1 MNRVT
6 ILTTDGNAE
15 GFENFE
21 HNGTIFEFRTL
32 RAAGLA
38 TLIDGT
44 AQIFVNWVMQDLS
57 GLEMCRRLRADART
71 REAHVTIVLER
82 DDPDDRRRALIAGA
96 DDYMVGP
103 VGRQAILDR
112 LLAVHPF
119 AVRRAAN
126 QVIESGDLRIDLAAE
141 QARWRAARILLRPNE
156 FRLLRYLAENPDRV
170 HSRRELICAIGKSG
184 DPEYLRTVD
193 VWIKRL
199 RFALREVGAG
209 HLLRTVHNKGYV
221 FDAS

>member
-1 MNRVT
+1 MDRVT

-21 HNGTIFEFRTL
+21 HNGTTFEFRTL
-32 RAAGLA
+32 GAAGPSI
-38 TLIDGT
+38 LIDGA
-44 AQIFVNWVMQDLS
+44 AQIFVNWVMEDLS

-71 REAHVTIVLER
+71 REAHVTMVLER
-82 DDPDDRRRALIAGA
+82 DDPDERRRALKAGA
-96 DDYMVGP
+96 DDYMVEP

-112 LLAVHPF
+112 ILAVHPF
-119 AVRRAAN
+119 AIRRAGN
-126 QVIESGDLRIDLAAE
+126 QVIESGHLRIDLAAE
-141 QARWRAARILLRPNE
+141 QARWRASRIMLRPNE
-156 FRLLRYLAENPDRV
+156 FRLLRFLAENPDRV
-170 HSRRELICAIGKSG
+170 HSRRELIGAIGKSG

-199 RFALREVGAG
+199 RFALREVGAS